1 MESRHTTLT
10 EVDLAIVVEEVVVD
24 LRIAAA
30 NKGVTISV
38 DLPARAPFVL
48 ADKTQLLRALL
59 NIVTN
64 AVKFSRP
71 EGRVDIRL
79 RKEGDEAVLTV
90 RDSGIGIPASELAN
104 LGSRFFR
111 ASNAVQMEISGT
123 GLGVRMVQTIIE
135 KHGGNV
141 TFDSA
146 EDEFTLVTV
155 RLPMRHQAVWH
166 GDEAGHDETGGTP
179 EVEPREQV

>member
-104 LGSRFFR
+104 RSEEPTSELQSLMR
-111 ASNAVQMEISGT
+111 ISY
-123 GLGVRMVQTIIE
+123 
-135 KHGGNV
+135 
-141 TFDSA
+141 A
-146 EDEFTLVTV
+146 
-155 RLPMRHQAVWH
+155 
-166 GDEAGHDETGGTP
+166 
-179 EVEPREQV
+179 